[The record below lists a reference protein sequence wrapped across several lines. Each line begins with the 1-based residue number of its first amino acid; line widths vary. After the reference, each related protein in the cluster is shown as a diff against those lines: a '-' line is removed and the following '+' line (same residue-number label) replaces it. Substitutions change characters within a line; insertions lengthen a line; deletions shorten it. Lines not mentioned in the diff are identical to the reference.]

1 MPGRLARL
9 ERIIRRIALWPSEED
24 YERWDR
30 EDTEANTVWHN
41 GKPVL
46 VKGFTEFG
54 EREDQD
60 DDDDDL

>member
-1 MPGRLARL
+1 
-9 ERIIRRIALWPSEED
+9 
-24 YERWDR
+24 
-30 EDTEANTVWHN
+30 VWHN